1 MSKKVLWIAL
11 TAFLVGCVA
20 NDLADNLDGGF
31 VSEANAGIA
40 EIWLEQ
46 ARERE
51 RKKKFKNAVIE
62 VIKESCSIRIVDGY
76 VDSGYIYNTRSHL
89 NCY

>member
-31 VSEANAGIA
+31 VS
-40 EIWLEQ
+40 
-46 ARERE
+46 
-51 RKKKFKNAVIE
+51 
-62 VIKESCSIRIVDGY
+62 
-76 VDSGYIYNTRSHL
+76 
-89 NCY
+89 